1 MVVNIVKGKA
11 IWYEFFLTSR
21 LVCIFIFFESD
32 FMSLISY
39 FRDEVNGSSDFYL
52 VVYDILVPK
61 FKFVLSLELL
71 TRKW

>member
-21 LVCIFIFFESD
+21 LVCISIFFESD

-52 VVYDILVPK
+52 VVYDILVSK